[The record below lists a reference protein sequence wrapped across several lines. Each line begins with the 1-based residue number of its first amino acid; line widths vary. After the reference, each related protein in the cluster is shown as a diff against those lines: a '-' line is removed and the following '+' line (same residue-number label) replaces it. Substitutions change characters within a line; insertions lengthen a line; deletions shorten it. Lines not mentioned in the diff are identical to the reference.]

1 MFRFPVRLMIL
12 LLGLMPVPA
21 RSDEFTYI
29 DERGETVNLTARL
42 LGEGQGFQAL
52 ERNDGQIQIVPT
64 AAIQSRDNSRDHAP
78 FNCDQMAQRLQELFT
93 PELTRIEIQKPV
105 VVAMVLAAPLEKG
118 AESHA
123 QSFLRK
129 AARFM
134 ANVSGVFEKY
144 AQSMH
149 FPLREIEYPI
159 VLVIFEADQDFDTYA
174 NEATGG
180 RGLSASAITGFYS
193 ALTNWLAV
201 RMSACDSFE
210 VPLHEAVH
218 QQMYNRVFQRL
229 APIPKWFDEGIAT
242 GFEGKGD
249 RIDSSP
255 AKVNS
260 RYARLAMNLPRET
273 QWSTVI
279 GSDEAFSADVLAGD
293 AYTLAWCIHWML
305 ATEHKENYQKYVET
319 LSQRKPLANMDQSE
333 RLEHFEATFG
343 VSIPQLQAQ
352 FPQALQVAVRKQRV
366 KLNQPLA
373 EVANSQQALG
383 QFNIEAVRQLNL
395 GGQLQ
400 VHGILKN
407 ISPLRAMTFYVT
419 VETGGGVYA
428 DWLVPDVRPNQQ
440 VKLPTQLAA
449 KPLQGGSAGA
459 PNQYRVFVKSV
470 PANSPDADQ
479 WKSGQVPGPVTA
491 ER

>member
-1 MFRFPVRLMIL
+1 MSRFPTLSIL
-12 LLGLMPVPA
+12 LLLGVLPA
-21 RSDEFTYI
+21 SSPADQFTYV
-29 DERGETVNLTARL
+29 DEQGQTVAITARL

-52 ERNDGQIQIVPT
+52 ERSDGQIQVVPT
-64 AAIQSRDNSRDHAP
+64 AAIQSRDNSQDHTP
-78 FNCDQMAQRLQELFT
+78 FDCDQMAQRLRELFT
-93 PELTRIEIQKPV
+93 AELTRIEIQKPFL
-105 VVAMVLAAPLEKG
+105 VAMVLAAPLEKA

-123 QSFLRK
+123 QNFLRK

-134 ANVSGVFEKY
+134 TNVSGVFERY

-159 VLVIFEADQDFDTYA
+159 VLVIFESDQDFDDYA
-174 NEATGG
+174 DDATGG
-180 RGLSASAITGFYS
+180 RGLSASSITGFYS
-193 ALTNWLAV
+193 GLTNWLAV

-210 VPLHEAVH
+210 VPLHEAIH

-260 RYARLAMNLPRET
+260 RYARLAMNLSANT

-279 GSDEAFSADVLAGD
+279 GSDEAFTADVLAGD

-305 ATEHKENYQKYVET
+305 ATEHKDNYQKYVT
-319 LSQRKPLANMDQSE
+319 ALSQRKPLASMDQGE
-333 RLEHFEATFG
+333 RLEHFETTFG
-343 VSIPQLQAQ
+343 VSVSQLQAQ
-352 FPQALQVAVRKQRV
+352 FPKALEVAVRKQRV
-366 KLNQPLA
+366 KLNRSPA
-373 EVANSQQALG
+373 EVAQSQQALG

-407 ISPLRAMTFYVT
+407 ISPLRAMTYYVT

-440 VKLPTQLAA
+440 VKLPAQLAA
-449 KPLQGGSAGA
+449 KPLPGAATGS

-470 PANSPDADQ
+470 PANSPDANQ
-479 WKSGQVPGPVTA
+479 WKNGQVPGPVTA
-491 ER
+491 E